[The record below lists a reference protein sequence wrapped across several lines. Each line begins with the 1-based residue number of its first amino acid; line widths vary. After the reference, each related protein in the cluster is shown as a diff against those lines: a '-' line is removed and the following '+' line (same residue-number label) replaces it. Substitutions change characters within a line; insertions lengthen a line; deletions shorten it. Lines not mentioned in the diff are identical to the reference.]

1 MANFTFF
8 ILLRLQD
15 NVLFSL
21 TFFFFLIFGCVG
33 SLTPYIDIISDLQ
46 KSGKYKEFPYSLSPD
61 FPNVFTSSHICPILS
76 CLFSVVFTPISQPSK
91 QVEEA
96 GSELASHLPS
106 DQNNSEHLL
115 SAYYVPGVAPR
126 TFHGC
131 HHMYFR
137 PYEVGP
143 VIVPTLQM
151 WELRHALCTSHFTQ
165 SP

>member
-1 MANFTFF
+1 MRDGKLYIYYPSKASRQCLIFVN
-8 ILLRLQD
+8 
-15 NVLFSL
+15 S
-21 TFFFFLIFGCVG
+21 FFFFGCVG
-33 SLTPYIDIISDLQ
+33 SLTLYIDIISDSQ
-46 KSGKYKEFPYSLSPD
+46 KSGKYKEPPYSLSPD
-61 FPNVFTSSHICPILS
+61 FPNVFTSNHICPILS
-76 CLFSVVFTPISQPSK
+76 CLFSAVFTPIAQPSK

-126 TFHGC
+126 TFHAS

-143 VIVPTLQM
+143 VIIPTLQM
-151 WELRHALCTSHFTQ
+151 WELRHSARATSPRVRQ
-165 SP
+165 